1 MKATDTEANF
11 RIHYSMT
18 LQEADL
24 IVRMCGGYVGLEKEL
39 VKIKVVFPESEKE
52 IRRLLSMLT
61 DGVGQE
67 IGRAKNALA
76 VHNGT
81 MVAVG
86 RDDLDR
92 LLAIAKKAADEAKAS
107 NVKDGE

>member
-1 MKATDTEANF
+1 MKAAATEENF

-18 LQEADL
+18 MQEADL
-24 IVRMCGGYVGLEKEL
+24 IVRMCGGYVGIEKDL
-39 VKIKVVFPESEKE
+39 AKIKVVFPESEHE

-67 IGRAKNALA
+67 IERAKKAMA

-81 MVAVG
+81 MVAIKQ
-86 RDDLDR
+86 DDLDR
-92 LLAIAKKAADEAKAS
+92 LLAIAKKAAEDAKAS
-107 NVKDGE
+107 NVKGGE